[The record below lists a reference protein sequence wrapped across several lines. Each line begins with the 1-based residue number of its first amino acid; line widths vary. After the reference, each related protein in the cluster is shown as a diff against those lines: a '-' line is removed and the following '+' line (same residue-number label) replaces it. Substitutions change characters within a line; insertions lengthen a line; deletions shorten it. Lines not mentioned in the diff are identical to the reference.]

1 MSTNNLNTGGR
12 FKLELLQDCAGTLRS
27 VDALKSRLDYSADST
42 SKKRQALQ
50 AAKRQ
55 NLQGPTAAATFF
67 NYQKALATAERQA
80 AALYRALQ
88 KNTGDKKETLLAS
101 LRQTVNSYQKLH
113 QEAED
118 LQAAFG
124 TAQAAGSVDFNDIDY
139 FIAKLRCGAAAAEQ
153 QELFK
158 LLFDDLTAK
167 MQALSELDI
176 GSSKQMQPAACSD
189 NGAMYLLAADFLAV
203 MSAYEK
209 DLQETFTVADKW
221 RQLYQDE
228 EIVKTLVRATLKL
241 ANIGAM
247 QPTAAAD
254 ALSSVLRQYAVE
266 LSSVYEAEL
275 AADEIIDSWGKMSV
289 ECGFTMVQ
297 LAQANDEAA
306 GAAYRAGVDF
316 SYLQALVAGLLHSS
330 KLNGAAAG
338 RYLRGVLLWLGTPA
352 AVKQL
357 QELGVECY
365 SYDGQGKK
373 QVRRLQD
380 VILEAV
386 QHQQYYSQ
394 NIEVLADC
402 ANGHFRADALGVLFG
417 AAAELQQKLQTVSSA
432 KGWSKA
438 QYQQNGHKKALA
450 LLALQQQA
458 DSLLQKLQAGNT
470 EAEQA
475 LTLVLTELSNGLKNL
490 QPDFMAA
497 FQGSAEL
504 LLLFQT
510 ILTLA
515 EAALAGEQQGISAI
529 LGLRAAQTGKAR
541 GSVWE

>member
-88 KNTGDKKETLLAS
+88 KNTGDKKESLLAS

-113 QEAED
+113 QEAEG

-124 TAQAAGSVDFNDIDY
+124 VTQAAGSVDFNDIDY
-139 FIAKLRCGAAAAEQ
+139 FIAKLRCGAAGQ

-176 GSSKQMQPAACSD
+176 GSSKQMQPAASSD
-189 NGAMYLLAADFLAV
+189 NGTMYLLAADFLAV

-247 QPTAAAD
+247 QPPAAAD

-266 LSSVYEAEL
+266 LPSVYEAEL
-275 AADEIIDSWGKMSV
+275 AADEIIDSWGKMSA
-289 ECGFTMVQ
+289 EYGFTVAQ

-357 QELGVECY
+357 QELGVDCY

-373 QVRRLQD
+373 RVRRLQD

-386 QHQQYYSQ
+386 QHKQHYSQ
-394 NIEVLADC
+394 NIEVVLADC

-417 AAAELQQKLQTVSSA
+417 AAAELQQKLRIVSSA

-438 QYQQNGHKKALA
+438 QYQQNSHKKALA

-529 LGLRAAQTGKAR
+529 LGLRAAQSGKAR